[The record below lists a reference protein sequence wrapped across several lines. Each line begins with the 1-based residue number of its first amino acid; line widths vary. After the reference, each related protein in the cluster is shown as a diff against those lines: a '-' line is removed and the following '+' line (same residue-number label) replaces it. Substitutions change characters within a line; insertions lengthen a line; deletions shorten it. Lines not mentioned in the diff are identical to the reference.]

1 MINQIKTFKN
11 SSHRSQNSKII
22 FKQSL
27 HPELSNY
34 SILEKETY
42 HHVRATLGGVA
53 DGGGAPFDN
62 EASRYRGGGRRCR
75 CRRCRRGGARRLA
88 GLGGRCR
95 CDDGRRGHRLIL
107 VGAGLVRCPADNA
120 ADDGHTCSRGRCR
133 TRCSGQLIRRQRA
146 PNVFSFNNN
155 NKKKK
160 KIDEFNIL
168 KIVVA
173 FLIKSKLNKFEWNLL
188 WRRWK
193 DF

>member
-1 MINQIKTFKN
+1 M
-11 SSHRSQNSKII
+11 R
-22 FKQSL
+22 
-27 HPELSNY
+27 
-34 SILEKETY
+34 ETH

-62 EASRYRGGGRRCR
+62 EASGYRGRGRRCR

-133 TRCSGQLIRRQRA
+133 TRCSGQLIRRQRT
-146 PNVFSFNNN
+146 PNVFS
-155 NKKKK
+155 
-160 KIDEFNIL
+160 L
-168 KIVVA
+168 KIRRRRRS
-173 FLIKSKLNKFEWNLL
+173 IDKLNRNIFL
-188 WRRWK
+188 
-193 DF
+193 